1 MWKPCL
7 NPLPLCLAL
16 ACAAPV
22 AAQTQSPAAPTEPD
36 VFDTA
41 RETARSTAEW
51 LARSVDSWFG
61 DRPFEEGGK
70 VTHGRLDLTYLHRKD
85 EGNDFSVRFNARFR
99 LPNLERRTYLFLGR
113 DDQREVV
120 ADTPAAFTRQ
130 DRLQSE
136 RGSEQRFFAGLGYD
150 WHENVDFRVG
160 FRGGLKP
167 YAQAR
172 YRQRWA
178 AGQHGLMEFRET
190 LFWSVADHLG
200 STTALSYERSLSPT
214 LALRWLN
221 AATITQR
228 SKEFDWSSDLAL
240 VKDFGLGRQGSV
252 EGIVNGLTGSGVAV
266 HEWGLQTRWQQ
277 PLHRSWLYGELI
289 VGRFWARPD
298 PATPRE
304 AVWALGLGMKMR
316 F

>member
-1 MWKPCL
+1 MLKPNFL
-7 NPLPLCLAL
+7 WPLC
-16 ACAAPV
+16 V
-22 AAQTQSPAAPTEPD
+22 AAAWSWPAAAQSQDPAPQGPD

-41 RETARSTAEW
+41 RDTVRSTAEW

-61 DRPFEEGGK
+61 DRPFDQGGK
-70 VTHGRLDLTYLHRKD
+70 VTDGRVDLKFVHRRD
-85 EGNDFSVRFNARFR
+85 EGNDYSLRFNARFR
-99 LPNLERRTYLFLGR
+99 LPNVEHQTYLFLGR
-113 DDQREVV
+113 DDQRELV

-130 DRLQSE
+130 DRMQPD
-136 RGSEQRFFAGLGYD
+136 RRADNAFFAGLGYD
-150 WHENVDFRVG
+150 WRDNVDFRLG
-160 FRGGLKP
+160 LRGGLKP

-172 YRQRWA
+172 FRQRWPM
-178 AGQHGLMEFRET
+178 GPRGTMEFRET
-190 LFWSVADHLG
+190 LFWSLADHVG

-228 SKEFDWSSDLAL
+228 SKEFDWSSDLGL
-240 VKDFGLGRQGSV
+240 VKDFGHGRQGSV
-252 EGIVNGLTGSGVAV
+252 EAIVDGITGSGVAV

-277 PLHRSWLYGELI
+277 PLHRSWLFGELI

-298 PATPRE
+298 AATPRE
-304 AVWALGLGMKMR
+304 GVWALGLGMKMR